1 MALSSNVRGRWGLW
15 NEAKVG
21 EGAETGIAVRQ
32 CPRRKL
38 GGGCGLESNGERG
51 AAWASVVGARTPLKR
66 AGDTLGLC
74 TSCFRDEVVR
84 VVLDDASNGFEVGE
98 QDVVEGESH
107 EGAAVERG
115 LPGGLEARTDGR
127 QESTAG
133 FP

>member
-21 EGAETGIAVRQ
+21 EGTETGVAVRQ

-98 QDVVEGESH
+98 LDVVESEGH
-107 EGAAVERG
+107 EGAAVEGG
-115 LPGGLEARTDGR
+115 LPRGLEARTDGC
-127 QESTAG
+127 QEPTTG